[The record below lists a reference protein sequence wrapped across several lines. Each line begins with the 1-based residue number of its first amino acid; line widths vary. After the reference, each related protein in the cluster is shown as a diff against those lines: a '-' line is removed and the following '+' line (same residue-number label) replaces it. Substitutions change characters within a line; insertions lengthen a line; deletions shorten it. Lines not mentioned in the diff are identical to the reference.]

1 MKKAS
6 KLLWALLS
14 LAMAAFMLGC
24 PTDAGGEEEEIYRN
38 PSAITTDW
46 QLFYVKIRNNN
57 RPSNANNLTGLERLH
72 FHHNSTAENQT
83 VGIEIEKIFATSAPV
98 ATPNALPA
106 DAQIIADFTLGTTE
120 AEWGVT
126 TNGDASVM
134 TSEAAFWTFDGQ
146 KAKLQSTIAAVEGYN
161 YLGNIGF
168 TAPTALYVGFKVR
181 NVSAD
186 ITGEIIKF
194 GGDGET
200 LTCKGIYTLAQWF
213 GNEPMVAPP
222 PPPPAPP
229 VAVEDWTAVYYELT
243 DVNTNVIGLHVE
255 NGSVQIQKIFVNDS
269 ESTEGATM
277 LFDFTAETVSGENIY
292 NWGET
297 AGANSFTAGI
307 ANGQYTLAG
316 TGDYVPGGR
325 FGSDDLKGGS
335 KYLGFIIKSE
345 DLGNVRFLISKDVDG
360 SVTDLATVRF
370 DEILPLEWVTGY
382 YEITDPDTEIM
393 GLHVENGSVQIQKIF
408 VNDSESAEG
417 ATVLFDFS
425 VSPIAVDASVYEWG
439 AASFDTGVANGVYT
453 LAGTGDYVP
462 GGRFGSSDLKAQGSF
477 IGVVM
482 KSRNYG
488 NTRFLLQKAD
498 ESTIATVLFDS
509 LLPAEE

>member
-126 TNGDASVM
+126 TNGDASVP
-134 TSEAAFWTFDGQ
+134 EAFWTFDGQ
-146 KAKLQSTIAAVEGYN
+146 KAKLQSAIAAVEGYN

-243 DVNTNVIGLHVE
+243 DVDTEIVALHV
-255 NGSVQIQKIFVNDS
+255 NTGSVQIQKIFVNDS
-269 ESTEGATM
+269 ESTEGATV
-277 LFDFTAETVSGENIY
+277 LFDFTATPIAVDASVYEWGAASFDSGV
-292 NWGET
+292 
-297 AGANSFTAGI
+297 AG
-307 ANGQYTLAG
+307 GQYSLAG

-325 FGSDDLKGGS
+325 FGAGSLKDGN
-335 KYLGFIIKSE
+335 KYLGFVIKSE
-345 DLGNVRFLISKDVDG
+345 DLGDVRFVPQKMDGENTVDI
-360 SVTDLATVRF
+360 ATVRF

-393 GLHVENGSVQIQKIF
+393 ALHVNTGSIQIQKIF
-408 VNDSESAEG
+408 VNDSESATG

-425 VSPIAVDASVYEWG
+425 AEPIAIDTSVYDWG
-439 AASFDTGVANGVYT
+439 KASFDTGVANGVYT

-462 GGRFGSSDLKAQGSF
+462 GGRFGSGALKAQGSF
-477 IGVVM
+477 IGVIM

-488 NTRFLLQKAD
+488 DTRFVPQKMGEGDAAID
-498 ESTIATVLFDS
+498 ITTVRFDS